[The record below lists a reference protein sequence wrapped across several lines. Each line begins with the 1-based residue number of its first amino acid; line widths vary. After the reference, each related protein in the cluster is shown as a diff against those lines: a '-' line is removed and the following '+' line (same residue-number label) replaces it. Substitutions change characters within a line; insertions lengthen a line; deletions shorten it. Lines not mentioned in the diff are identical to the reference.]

1 MPDAQAADSPLTTRP
16 KSIVEKFLSLLAE
29 VRAGEGT
36 GVLLLGLNVF
46 VLLGAYY
53 LLKTVREALI
63 LSESGAEVKSYS
75 SAAQALLF
83 LLIVPAYGA
92 FASRVNRINLIRWVT
107 LAFASNLLI
116 FYAFG
121 AAGFR
126 EGIAFFIW
134 VGIFNMLIVAQFWAF
149 ANDLYSESQGKR
161 LFPVIMLGASLG
173 AVAGGQVAARLIG
186 ALGPYGLMLLSAGLL
201 IPCILISMV

>member
-1 MPDAQAADSPLTTRP
+1 MLGDQAAASRP
-16 KSIVEKFLSLLAE
+16 KSIAEKLLSLLAE
-29 VRAGEGT
+29 VRAGEGI

-63 LSESGAEVKSYS
+63 LAESGAEVKAYS

-92 FASRVNRINLIRWVT
+92 LASRVNRIQLIRWVT
-107 LAFASNLLI
+107 LVFASNLLI

-121 AAGFR
+121 MAGAR
-126 EGIAFFIW
+126 EG
-134 VGIFNMLIVAQFWAF
+134 V
-149 ANDLYSESQGKR
+149 
-161 LFPVIMLGASLG
+161 
-173 AVAGGQVAARLIG
+173 
-186 ALGPYGLMLLSAGLL
+186 
-201 IPCILISMV
+201 